1 MPGVAGQY
9 RFQYLDGEPLPV
21 KIAFSVFLGI
31 SLALLGFGFFVA
43 QFKWVLAM
51 PIAFVFFLLATVTGK
66 SKRISEQASAPRSSP
81 QVSDSIGPVPLRGFF
96 MKSQQ
101 GSH

>member
-43 QFKWVLAM
+43 
-51 PIAFVFFLLATVTGK
+51 
-66 SKRISEQASAPRSSP
+66 
-81 QVSDSIGPVPLRGFF
+81 
-96 MKSQQ
+96 
-101 GSH
+101 